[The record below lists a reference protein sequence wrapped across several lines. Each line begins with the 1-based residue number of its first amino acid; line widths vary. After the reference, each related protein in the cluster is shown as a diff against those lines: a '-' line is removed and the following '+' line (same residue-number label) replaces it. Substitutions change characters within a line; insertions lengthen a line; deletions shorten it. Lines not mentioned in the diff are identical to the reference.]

1 MSDNLEVRLMQRPN
15 ASMYIE
21 VRLASNVR
29 PGVMATTQVE
39 HQGSDERT
47 RQAVLAAGG
56 ALAEYLGGN
65 YGDSYVASELASDA
79 SELYQ
84 EMMSDYRQALN

>member
-29 PGVMATTQVE
+29 PGVTATTQVD

-47 RQAVLAAGG
+47 CQAVLAAGG
-56 ALAEYLGGN
+56 ALAEYLGAN
-65 YGDSYVASELASDA
+65 YGDGYNADELARDTR
-79 SELYQ
+79 ELYR
-84 EMMSDYRQALN
+84 EMMTDYRQALN